1 MMPDCGSSIVFTTKV
16 AATTGATYGSS
27 MNARTTP
34 RPGNGARST
43 NAAIRPTRIDP
54 TVDATE

>member
-1 MMPDCGSSIVFTTKV
+1 MTTKV

-27 MNARTTP
+27 MNARTTE
-34 RPGNGARST
+34 RPGNGLRST

-54 TVDATE
+54 AVDATE